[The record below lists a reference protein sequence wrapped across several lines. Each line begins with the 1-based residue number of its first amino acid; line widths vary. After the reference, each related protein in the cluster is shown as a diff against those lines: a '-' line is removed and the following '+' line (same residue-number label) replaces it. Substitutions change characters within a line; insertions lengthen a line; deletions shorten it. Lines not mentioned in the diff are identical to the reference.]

1 MQNIVVVD
9 DTPITLEIYK
19 RALLRLASVQVN
31 TFTSALLALTWAC
44 EHDPDLIVVDYRM
57 PEIDGLEF
65 LERFRKTSHDPDIPI
80 IVVTGTSDVEVRHRA
95 LELGATDFLQ
105 KPADPSE
112 FMSRARNLLRLHERT
127 KALRAHA
134 LTLEEHVRVTSA
146 DDGRRELEMLHVLG
160 TLAGYHDNDGRY
172 HGARIAEYA
181 ELIAARIGLDR
192 STQRLLA
199 LASPL
204 HDIGKI
210 AIPDRILFKP
220 GKLSAD
226 EFSIVKTHCEVGY
239 EILSSATS
247 PLMQTAAEIARSHH
261 ECWDGS
267 GYPQGIRGES
277 IPFSARIVAVADVL
291 RCVRLP

>member
-1 MQNIVVVD
+1 M
-9 DTPITLEIYK
+9 
-19 RALLRLASVQVN
+19 
-31 TFTSALLALTWAC
+31 
-44 EHDPDLIVVDYRM
+44 
-57 PEIDGLEF
+57 
-65 LERFRKTSHDPDIPI
+65 
-80 IVVTGTSDVEVRHRA
+80 
-95 LELGATDFLQ
+95 
-105 KPADPSE
+105 
-112 FMSRARNLLRLHERT
+112 
-127 KALRAHA
+127 
-134 LTLEEHVRVTSA
+134 TSA

-210 AIPDRILFKP
+210 AIPDRILLKP

-277 IPFSARIVAVADVL
+277 IPFSARIVAVADVFEAL
-291 RCVRLP
+291 VSARPYKVGWPLPQAFDAIHRGRDSQFDPRVVDAFLSSPLQIQDIRQRHVAVSAA